1 MSCRILLIDNHKHE
15 ASALNNF
22 LDLIITFATWRY
34 ANLGSLVQQG
44 QREYLRKV
52 IWKFNWKQK

>member
-1 MSCRILLIDNHKHE
+1 MSCRILLIDNHNHE

-22 LDLIITFATWRY
+22 LDLIITFAAWRY
-34 ANLGSLVQQG
+34 ANLGNLVKQG
-44 QREYLRKV
+44 RREYLREV